1 MKKRFLT
8 LPALLSLILVGCN
21 PTTPSIPVDSTSS
34 PSSSTPS
41 SISSP
46 SSVSSSSSSS
56 SSSAESDPIDEIIAI
71 LGDYASADSYTVQY
85 VENGSDGNP
94 VTLKDI
100 YTPDYI
106 SIGYAAGGYVT
117 LDSIDAAA
125 YGPKMVYSFRYGTD
139 GSIVLGKAVTYYDDK
154 DVLKPVASC
163 SDMDYLNLFLQ
174 DKYALSASQ
183 FTRSGNLVT
192 TEDENVLYVLSNLMG
207 YSSYNSDVTIVS
219 ATFSVDNGV
228 LTFALNKQV
237 DTDSTE
243 TEVLTT
249 ATLKDIDSASDSK
262 LATFVADY
270 QVPKNRPSQAI
281 AESLRA
287 EIVGFNTT
295 IAYRTDSGFQT
306 LGTTKVIQRKGKD
319 KSQDA
324 IVYSYTDTTYD
335 ETHTYL
341 LTREENDKALDT
353 YIDGTNTVQTVP
365 FDKSDYYFGNG
376 LFFIQDELDIN
387 GFASAT
393 TNDFL
398 YYGINYDRLYES
410 IAALNVL
417 TDLNI
422 KDIVSFTIHSGDSG
436 LSIIADLDAF
446 YYDTDGNAI
455 DISVRTT
462 SDLIENPQVDIPTAG
477 YSADADSQA
486 LQKSFD
492 DTFSSSFHA
501 SGHAVL
507 SNGNPSQ
514 TLPSNDYYLKKGEY
528 LIQRIKDRGTYV
540 QTISGYKQTADGLL
554 PFTVDKQGNA
564 TVSGALIKGKS
575 LADMIGWTVSPEVFK
590 KIDTHTYGLKDNVKK
605 IYQHMIGGSA
615 ISGMIETTFRI
626 NLTDDGRI
634 DNTTYSYVANG
645 LLFGNEE
652 LSFKYGEDL
661 AFPDIVN
668 KDSYDALTATT
679 DTYSSWLDEKD
690 NNLKKMF
697 TKTFGDKASEIP
709 YLYDAK
715 ISENWSLGTNYD
727 GTGDFMIY
735 NSAVKGSDYFTRYEA
750 LLKEK
755 GFTEKTVGS
764 LKYLVKDGIRIRFGV
779 MESET
784 ADYSTSLYF
793 GLDK

>member
-1 MKKRFLT
+1 MKKRFLA
-8 LPALLSLILVGCN
+8 LPALLSFALAGCN
-21 PTTPSIPVDSTSS
+21 PATPGTPADSDSNPTSS
-34 PSSSTPS
+34 APSSAA
-41 SISSP
+41 
-46 SSVSSSSSSS
+46 SSSSDGS
-56 SSSAESDPIDEIIAI
+56 SSSASSEEQNTIEEVISI
-71 LGDYASADSYTVQY
+71 LSDYASADRYAVQY

-106 SIGYAAGGYVT
+106 SIGYASGGYVT

-125 YGPKMVYSFRYGTD
+125 YGAKMVYSFRYGTD
-139 GSIVLGKAVTYYDDK
+139 GSIILGKSVTYYDDK
-154 DVLKPVASC
+154 NALKPVASC

-174 DKYALSASQ
+174 GQYTLSPSQ
-183 FTRSGNLVT
+183 FSKRGNLVAT
-192 TEDENVLYVLSNLMG
+192 KDENVLYVLSNLMG

-219 ATFSVDNGV
+219 ATFSVDNGA
-228 LTFALNKQV
+228 LTFALNKQI

-249 ATLKDIDSASDSK
+249 ATLMDIDSASDGK

-270 QVPKNRPSQAI
+270 KVPENRPSQAI
-281 AESLRA
+281 ADSLTA
-287 EIVGFNTT
+287 EVVGFDTT

-306 LGTTKVIQRKGKD
+306 LGTTQVIQRKGKD
-319 KSQDA
+319 ESQDA
-324 IVYSYTDTTYD
+324 IAYSYTDITYD

-341 LTREENDKALDT
+341 LTRGENDKALDT
-353 YIDGTNTVQTVP
+353 YIDGSNTVQTVP

-376 LFFIQDELDIN
+376 LFFIQDELDIS
-387 GFASAT
+387 GFASTT
-393 TNDFL
+393 TNDFF

-422 KDIVSFTIHSGDSG
+422 KDIISFTIHSDDGS
-436 LSIIADLDAF
+436 LSIIADLDAY
-446 YYDTDGNAI
+446 YYDTEGNAI
-455 DISVRTT
+455 DISVRAT
-462 SDLIENPQVDIPTAG
+462 SNLIKDPQINIPTTG

-501 SGHAVL
+501 SGHGVL
-507 SNGNPSQ
+507 STGSPSQ

-528 LIQRIKDRGTYV
+528 LIERIKDRGTYV
-540 QTISGYKQTADGLL
+540 QTISGYKQTADGLI

-564 TVSGALIKGKS
+564 TSSGALIKGKS

-590 KIDTHTYGLKDNVKK
+590 KLDANTYGLKDNVKK
-605 IYQHMIGGSA
+605 AYQNMIGGSA
-615 ISGMIETTFRI
+615 ISGMIETTFKI
-626 NLTDDGRI
+626 NLTDDGKI

-668 KDSYDALTATT
+668 KDSYDALTATEGT
-679 DTYSSWLDEKD
+679 ISSWLEEK
-690 NNLKKMF
+690 NSLVKKMF

-715 ISENWSLGTNYD
+715 VSGNWSLGTNYD
-727 GTGDFMIY
+727 DTGDFVIY
-735 NSAVKGSDYFTRYEA
+735 NSAVKGSDYFARYET

-764 LKYLVKDGIRIRFGV
+764 HKYLVKDGIRIRFGV
-779 MESET
+779 TESET
-784 ADYSTSLYF
+784 ADYSDSIYF
-793 GLDK
+793 GLDE